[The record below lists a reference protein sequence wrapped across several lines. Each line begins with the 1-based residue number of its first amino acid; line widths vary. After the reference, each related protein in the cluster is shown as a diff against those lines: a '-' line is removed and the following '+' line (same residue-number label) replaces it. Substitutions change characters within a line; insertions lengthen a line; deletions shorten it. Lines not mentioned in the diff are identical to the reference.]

1 MNLNF
6 AYIEFIKYNKPNMK
20 LSIDEYWEKQ
30 FVFFNG
36 QKLKRLVQLK
46 IENNFLFHI
55 IYYYSYGC

>member
-6 AYIEFIKYNKPNMK
+6 AYIEFIKYNKPNMNMK
-20 LSIDEYWEKQ
+20 LSTAEKNYL
-30 FVFFNG
+30 FFNG